1 MTDQNGTLRAFDPQ
15 LVFDNPFQHPG
26 TRRTSGPEFEQFVE
40 DVRANGVRTPPPARP
55 HPDMSGAVQLREG
68 HRRFAA
74 HQIAFP
80 GQPFTVLLQSIT
92 DEEMLDDCIRE
103 NVFRADWNDIEI
115 AEMMETYLRV
125 HPNAT
130 NAELARRFNY
140 KNSASIPNVRKLLRL
155 PVAIQAHVIANA
167 LPDAIARQL
176 VGVSTVNPKAAQ
188 KIADAVAEAS
198 KSEKQDTFERMTRN
212 LYWNQLTDLE
222 REHGWSLDWLA
233 DAPVTVDADLGDG
246 DRIIGACGGCVFNV
260 NNKCARRA
268 CFDEKFKL
276 WAAAEVQRVAAKKQI
291 AIAGPD
297 ESVSILFTGEYSDDD
312 RAQELL
318 NARKEIKKVLRL
330 APLSEPSKRYFPL
343 MRVLDSNAVT
353 LVTTDKAAID
363 AYFAERNAASK
374 SKTSAA
380 LSVDK
385 NAETDAERAARI
397 ERERK
402 ELDAKRAA
410 RSKQWKS
417 KYDAIWLVKN
427 ASKLIGAQLEIHGD
441 FLKFAESVFCK
452 EFSAAH
458 GGIEISAYAEA
469 LKKEI
474 KNAADARAADALR
487 RQHIALNVIS
497 DFGTLNDSGN
507 MPDFENAHK
516 RIAKLLTLQP
526 NGWNKN
532 LEGFG
537 VALPDGWDVP
547 PIHKT
552 EINCWQC
559 GRFAGNMSEK
569 LTKRDMDE
577 EGWVDDGSAGVF
589 CSLEHKQQYQHAQQ
603 FAETKEK
610 IHASQKSKRAKHA
623 ARKEAEANKAQRT
636 KRK

>member
-1 MTDQNGTLRAFDPQ
+1 MNDQPNGTLRAFDPER
-15 LVFDNPFQHPG
+15 VFDNPFQHPG
-26 TRRTSGPEFEQFVE
+26 TRRTSGPEFDQFVE

-55 HPDMSGAVQLREG
+55 HPDVSGAVQLREG

-74 HQIAFP
+74 HKMAFP
-80 GQPFTVLLQSIT
+80 GQPFTVLVQSIS
-92 DEEMLDDCIRE
+92 DEDMLDDCIRE

-125 HPNAT
+125 HPHAT
-130 NAELARRFNY
+130 NAELARKFNY
-140 KNSASIPNVRKLLRL
+140 KNPASIPNVRKLLRL
-155 PVAIQAHVIANA
+155 PTAIQAHVISNA
-167 LPDAIARQL
+167 LPDAIARSL
-176 VGVSTVNPKAAQ
+176 VGVSAVNPKAAQ

-233 DAPVTVDADLGDG
+233 DAPITVEADLGDG
-246 DRIIGACGGCVFNV
+246 DHVIGACGGCVFNV
-260 NNKCARRA
+260 NNKCARKP
-268 CFDEKFKL
+268 CFTEKFKL

-297 ESVSILFTGEYSDDD
+297 EQTSVLFTGEYHDDD
-312 RAQELL
+312 RAQDLL

-330 APLSEPSKRYFPL
+330 APLAEPSKRYFSL

-363 AYFAERNAASK
+363 AYFVERNAASK

-385 NAETDAERAARI
+385 NAETDAERAKRI

-487 RQHIALNVIS
+487 RQHIALSVIA
-497 DFGTLNDSGN
+497 DYGTLNDSGN
-507 MPDFENAHK
+507 TPDFENAHK
-516 RIAKLLTLQP
+516 RITKLLTLQP

-552 EINCWQC
+552 EINCWRC

-569 LTKRDMDE
+569 LTKRDIDE

-589 CSLEHKQQYQHAQQ
+589 CSQAHKDAYLATAQSDKEHHAK
-603 FAETKEK
+603 TKATAK
-610 IHASQKSKRAKHA
+610 AQRAAQSKPAKSKRK
-623 ARKEAEANKAQRT
+623 K
-636 KRK
+636 